1 MRYFP
6 RNGWNGNSLNRLLY
20 MDIKTYLVELLM
32 KQDQMSMAASIES
45 RVPFLDHKVVE
56 FAASLPAR
64 YKLRFSSGKYL
75 LRKAMARDLPPEVL
89 RRNKKGFPTP
99 IRPWLRNQLFE
110 RLSAVLTDG
119 RMAER
124 RLIERSEEHTSELQ
138 SRLHLV
144 CRLLLENKKNIKK
157 KVTLLTQDELAC
169 ARWSTN
175 RWSSFYR
182 SMAQCS
188 TIRLVEDLATTRYQV
203 SSPRPRVRR

>member
-1 MRYFP
+1 MLRKLRHSFLYHPESFEQIYFDNFYAAFPQREQLLLFDKLLNDELRDVNAYANSMQYFP
-6 RNGWNGNSLNRLLY
+6 ATGLNGNALNDLLY
-20 MDIKTYLVELLM
+20 MDTKTYLVELLM

-45 RVPFLDHKVVE
+45 RVPFLDHKLVE

-89 RRNKKGFPTP
+89 RRDKKGFPTP

-124 RLIERSEEHTSELQ
+124 RLIEPGYIQHLLTAHRQGDSRSEE
-138 SRLHLV
+138 R
-144 CRLLLENKKNIKK
+144 
-157 KVTLLTQDELAC
+157 
-169 ARWSTN
+169 
-175 RWSSFYR
+175 
-182 SMAQCS
+182 
-188 TIRLVEDLATTRYQV
+188 
-203 SSPRPRVRR
+203 RVGKE